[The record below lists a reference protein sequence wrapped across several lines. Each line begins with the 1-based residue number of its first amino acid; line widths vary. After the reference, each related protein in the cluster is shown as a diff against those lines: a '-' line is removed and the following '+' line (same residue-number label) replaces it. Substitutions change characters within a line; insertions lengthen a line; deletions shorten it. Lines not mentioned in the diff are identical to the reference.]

1 MSGQVMYSRIQGT
14 ISKEQRAGSAGYQIL
29 TSFFF
34 FFSVHDMMH
43 FNLSSMQENIVFLF
57 AY

>member
-34 FFSVHDMMH
+34 FSVHDMMH